1 MLFSRKN
8 RIYDA
13 KLSSRLS
20 LLTCIIEDVGDNQGE
35 GGGGVIQERGGGLSS
50 RLSLLTCIIEDNPEG
65 GGLRVH

>member
-35 GGGGVIQERGGGLSS
+35 GGGGG
-50 RLSLLTCIIEDNPEG
+50 NPGEG
-65 GGLRVH
+65 GGIVLKTISSYLHN